1 MMKRRLEALAQQVVL
16 ARLLHYDRSSGRI
29 RVADNELFQSSWRDA
44 PSACYREGW
53 SMDSSGQEKKT
64 AVPVPSEIAQNLKV
78 ADENATF
85 QYDESARNIVAQKSV
100 LAYILKSALDE
111 YAAYTVQEIAE
122 RFIEGEPEL
131 RKIAV
136 HQDHPDRQDD
146 PSMMSGDDKIEGKP
160 TADKSQR
167 DGTVYFDIRFIAV
180 LPSDGSRIEIL
191 INCEI
196 QNNDTPGYPIPKRGI
211 YYTARMISSQR
222 GTIFKDQEYGKIK
235 KVVSI
240 WLCED
245 TADARSD
252 TINSYSFTEEC
263 LRGNFHEAKKDYDLM
278 TVVVLRLGRK
288 GEESEDNAIRLL
300 SKMFSTNLSY
310 EDKLDALQNE
320 FKISVSREMSE
331 EVQNVCNLSM
341 GVLNKGEMKKAKAM
355 AYRLWKK
362 GMSCEEIADVAEV
375 DTDTVREWLAEC
387 EEMLV
392 K

>member
-1 MMKRRLEALAQQVVL
+1 MNLTGQRKAP
-16 ARLLHYDRSSGRI
+16 DFSG
-29 RVADNELFQSSWRDA
+29 
-44 PSACYREGW
+44 
-53 SMDSSGQEKKT
+53 EKQHT
-64 AVPVPSEIAQNLKV
+64 AVPVPTEIAQNLKV
-78 ADENATF
+78 ADKNAAF
-85 QYDESARNIVAQKSV
+85 KYDESARNIVAQKSV

-111 YAAYTVQEIAE
+111 YAAYTVQEITE

-136 HQDHPDRQDD
+136 HQDHPDRKDD
-146 PSMMSGDDKIEGKP
+146 SGMMSGDDKIEGKP

-252 TINSYSFTEEC
+252 TINRYSFTEEC
-263 LRGNFHEAKKDYDLM
+263 LRGAFREEKKDYDLM

-300 SKMFSTNLSY
+300 SRMFSTNLSY

-320 FKISVSREMSE
+320 FQISVSREMSE
-331 EVQNVCNLSM
+331 EVQSVCNLSE
-341 GVLNKGEMKKAKAM
+341 GVYNKGYGSGVSAGEMKKAKST
-355 AYRLWKK
+355 AYKLQDK
-362 GMSCEEIADVAEV
+362 GMSCEEIADAVEV
-375 DTDTVREWLAEC
+375 DTDTVREWLAER

>member
-1 MMKRRLEALAQQVVL
+1 
-16 ARLLHYDRSSGRI
+16 
-29 RVADNELFQSSWRDA
+29 
-44 PSACYREGW
+44 
-53 SMDSSGQEKKT
+53 MDSSGQEKKT
-64 AVPVPSEIAQNLKV
+64 AASVPSEIAQNLKV
-78 ADENATF
+78 ADENAAF
-85 QYDESARNIVAQKSV
+85 KYDESARNIVAQKSV

-136 HQDHPDRQDD
+136 HQDHPDRKDN
-146 PSMMSGDDKIEGKP
+146 PGMMSGDDKIEGKP

-222 GTIFKDQEYGKIK
+222 GTIFKDQEYGEIK
-235 KVVSI
+235 KCVSI

-245 TADARSD
+245 TADTRSD
-252 TINSYSFTEEC
+252 TINRYSFSEEC
-263 LRGNFHEAKKDYDLM
+263 LRGDFREEKKDYDLM

-288 GEESEDNAIRLL
+288 GENSGDNAIRLL

-320 FKISVSREMSE
+320 FKISVSKKMSE
-331 EVQNVCNLSM
+331 EVFELCNLSA
-341 GVLNKGEMKKAKAM
+341 GVYHKGYDSGYDSGISVGKMEHAKETAYKLQDMKLPIEKI
-355 AYRLWKK
+355 AYAV
-362 GMSCEEIADVAEV
+362 EADI
-375 DTDTVREWLAEC
+375 DTVREWLAER

-392 K
+392 

>member
-1 MMKRRLEALAQQVVL
+1 
-16 ARLLHYDRSSGRI
+16 
-29 RVADNELFQSSWRDA
+29 
-44 PSACYREGW
+44 
-53 SMDSSGQEKKT
+53 MDSSGQGEAGRFSGGKKT
-64 AVPVPSEIAQNLKV
+64 GTVYAPSEIAQNLKV

-85 QYDESARNIVAQKSV
+85 KYDESARNIVAQKSV

-122 RFIEGEPEL
+122 KFIEGEPEL
-131 RKIAV
+131 RKTAV

-146 PSMMSGDDKIEGKP
+146 PGMMSGDDKIEGKP
-160 TADKSQR
+160 TADKSQK
-167 DGTVYFDIRFIAV
+167 DGTVYFDVRFIAA
-180 LPSDGSRIEIL
+180 LPSDGGQIEIL

-196 QNNDTPGYPIPKRGI
+196 QNRDTPGYPIPKRGV
-211 YYTARMISSQR
+211 YYTARMISAQR

-235 KVVSI
+235 KCVSI

-245 TADARSD
+245 TADVRSD
-252 TINSYSFTEEC
+252 TINRYSFTEEC
-263 LRGNFHEAKKDYDLM
+263 LRGDFHEEKKDYDLM

-288 GEESEDNAIRLL
+288 GENSEDNAVRLL

-320 FKISVSREMSE
+320 FKISVSRKMSE
-331 EVQNVCNLSM
+331 EVQSMCNLSM
-341 GVLNKGEMKKAKAM
+341 GVLNKGISVGKMEQAKAM
-355 AYRLWKK
+355 AYRLWEK

-375 DTDTVREWLAEC
+375 DTDTVREWLTER

>member
-1 MMKRRLEALAQQVVL
+1 M
-16 ARLLHYDRSSGRI
+16 G
-29 RVADNELFQSSWRDA
+29 
-44 PSACYREGW
+44 
-53 SMDSSGQEKKT
+53 SSGQKKKT
-64 AVPVPSEIAQNLKV
+64 AAQVPSEIAQNLKV

-85 QYDESARNIVAQKSV
+85 KYDESARNIVAQKSV

-111 YAAYTVQEIAE
+111 YAEHTVQEIAE

-131 RKIAV
+131 REIAV
-136 HQDHPDRQDD
+136 HQDHPDRQDNPD
-146 PSMMSGDDKIEGKP
+146 MMSGDDKIEGEP

-180 LPSDGSRIEIL
+180 LPSDGGRIEIL

-196 QNNDTPGYPIPKRGI
+196 QNRDMPGYPIPKRGI

-235 KVVSI
+235 KCVSI

-252 TINSYSFTEEC
+252 TINRYSFTEEC
-263 LRGNFHEAKKDYDLM
+263 LRGDFHEEKKDYDLM

-288 GEESEDNAIRLL
+288 GEKSEDNAIRLL

-331 EVQNVCNLSM
+331 EVQSMCNLSI
-341 GVLNKGEMKKAKAM
+341 GVLNKGKMEQAKAM
-355 AYRLWKK
+355 AYRLREK

-375 DTDTVREWLAEC
+375 DIDTVREWFAER
-387 EEMLV
+387 EALLV

>member
-1 MMKRRLEALAQQVVL
+1 
-16 ARLLHYDRSSGRI
+16 
-29 RVADNELFQSSWRDA
+29 
-44 PSACYREGW
+44 
-53 SMDSSGQEKKT
+53 MDSSGQDKKT
-64 AVPVPSEIAQNLKV
+64 TAPVPSEIAQNLKV
-78 ADENATF
+78 ADENAAF
-85 QYDESARNIVAQKSV
+85 KYDESARNIVAQKSV

-146 PSMMSGDDKIEGKP
+146 PGMMSGDDKIEGKP

-245 TADARSD
+245 TADVRSD
-252 TINSYSFTEEC
+252 TINRYSFTEEC
-263 LRGNFHEAKKDYDLM
+263 LRGDFREAKKDYDLM

-300 SKMFSTNLSY
+300 SKMFSMDLSY
-310 EDKLDALQNE
+310 EDKLDALRNE

-331 EVQNVCNLSM
+331 EVQSVCNLSM
-341 GVLNKGEMKKAKAM
+341 GILNKGEMKKAKET
-355 AYRLWKK
+355 AYELRDMGLPDEKIARAVK
-362 GMSCEEIADVAEV
+362 VSMDMLEEWFAE
-375 DTDTVREWLAEC
+375 REAL
-387 EEMLV
+387 LV

>member
-1 MMKRRLEALAQQVVL
+1 
-16 ARLLHYDRSSGRI
+16 
-29 RVADNELFQSSWRDA
+29 
-44 PSACYREGW
+44 
-53 SMDSSGQEKKT
+53 MDSSEQKKKT
-64 AVPVPSEIAQNLKV
+64 VVQVPSEIAQNLKV

-85 QYDESARNIVAQKSV
+85 QYDESARNLVAQKSV

-131 RKIAV
+131 RKIAL

-146 PSMMSGDDKIEGKP
+146 PGMMSGDDRIEGEP
-160 TADKSQR
+160 TVDKSQR

-222 GTIFKDQEYGKIK
+222 GTIFRNQEYGKIK
-235 KVVSI
+235 KCVSI

-245 TADARSD
+245 TADVRSD
-252 TINSYSFTEEC
+252 TINRYSFTEEC
-263 LRGNFHEAKKDYDLM
+263 LRGDFREEKKDYDLM

-320 FKISVSREMSE
+320 FQISVSKEMSE
-331 EVQNVCNLSM
+331 EVQSMCNLSA
-341 GVLNKGEMKKAKAM
+341 GVYNKGYDSGISVGEMKKAKET
-355 AYRLWKK
+355 AYELRDMGLPDEKIARAVK
-362 GMSCEEIADVAEV
+362 VGMDMLQEWFAE
-375 DTDTVREWLAEC
+375 REAL
-387 EEMLV
+387 LV